1 MNTEMKIDADTVRR
15 LRESRAWSQE
25 QLAAVAGVS
34 VRTIQRVEADG
45 SGSCETCMGLANAF
59 ECVPADLMKASSPG
73 IHDTAQTANR
83 LVGQAHANAR
93 TDTWTFGR
101 INALICTLAVT
112 IFVVG
117 MVLGD
122 LLIDSSTRILGAS
135 LYAPLGWTVVFA
147 WLVAAV
153 TMPGAWR
160 WTAKRRMLPA
170 NGFAFGQSASS

>member
-1 MNTEMKIDADTVRR
+1 MNTEMKIDAATVRR

-25 QLAAVAGVS
+25 QLAAVACVS

-73 IHDTAQTANR
+73 MVDTVQATNR
-83 LVGQAHANAR
+83 LTEQANSDQR
-93 TDTWTFGR
+93 TDTWTLGR
-101 INALICTLAVT
+101 INAVICTLAVT
-112 IFVVG
+112 IIAVG

-122 LLIDSSTRILGAS
+122 LLIDSSTSIFGAS
-135 LYAPLGWTVVFA
+135 LYAPLGWTVIFA

-160 WTAKRRMLPA
+160 WAAKRRMLQS
-170 NGFAFGQSASS
+170 NGFAFGQNAAS

>member
-1 MNTEMKIDADTVRR
+1 MNTEMKIDAATVRR

-73 IHDTAQTANR
+73 IVDTAQAANR
-83 LVGQAHANAR
+83 LVGQTHADAR
-93 TDTWTFGR
+93 TDTWNFGR
-101 INALICTLAVT
+101 INAVICTLAVT
-112 IFVVG
+112 IIVVG

-122 LLIDSSTRILGAS
+122 LLIDSSTRIFGAS
-135 LYAPLGWTVVFA
+135 LYAPLGWTIIFA

-160 WTAKRRMLPA
+160 WAAKRRMAQA
-170 NGFAFGQSASS
+170 NGFVFGQNASA

>member
-1 MNTEMKIDADTVRR
+1 MNIEMKIDAATIRR

-25 QLAAVAGVS
+25 QLAVIAGIS
-34 VRTIQRVEADG
+34 VRTVQRVEADG

-73 IHDTAQTANR
+73 IADTAQADSR
-83 LVGQAHANAR
+83 LIDQANADAR
-93 TDTWTFGR
+93 SDTWALGR
-101 INALICTLAVT
+101 INAALCTLAVA
-112 IFVVG
+112 IIAVG

-135 LYAPLGWTVVFA
+135 LYAPLGWTVIFA